1 MHEASSAFATEPQ
14 SMEHRAAMVQASRN
28 LLLVVTRLLIVADVA
43 DVSKLINVS
52 SRVSMCMF
60 SALVLSIV

>member
-1 MHEASSAFATEPQ
+1 MVAGQAMHEASSAFATEPQ
-14 SMEHRAAMVQASRN
+14 SMECRTTMVQASRK

-52 SRVSMCMF
+52 SRVSVC
-60 SALVLSIV
+60 V